1 MEDKNRLLRLYILII
16 FFEIRVNR
24 NIINAIYT
32 VDGGYIEEKINF
44 FLGNDLNEETLEKIH
59 GFGDK
64 DSFFSSESFNELL
77 EDIGDDEFYKIR
89 SDDFTRTNLGFE
101 QAGIDNVIGDKRIV
115 GLHPVMSNKILK
127 MIKSYL
133 KSSYFKQKYRELRL
147 NRITNRNKIIK

>member
-32 VDGGYIEEKINF
+32 IDGDYIEEKINF
-44 FLGNDLNEETLEKIH
+44 FLGNDLNEETLEKIKQ
-59 GFGDK
+59 FYK

>member
-32 VDGGYIEEKINF
+32 VDGDYIEEKINF
-44 FLGNDLNEETLEKIH
+44 FLGNDLNEETLEKIKQ
-59 GFGDK
+59 FYK

-89 SDDFTRTNLGFE
+89 SDDFTRTN
-101 QAGIDNVIGDKRIV
+101 IV